1 VSEPTVDQLRAM
13 LAEQEQRPGDDGGML
28 YVFAA
33 GEAVPADHPAVLAAP
48 WLFEP
53 EPSEE

>member
-1 VSEPTVDQLRAM
+1 VSEPTVDQLHAI

-28 YVFAA
+28 YVFAK

-53 EPSEE
+53 VTSEE